1 MGKSP
6 SQCSE
11 VLLEQDIDSEIRSA
25 DDASLYSM
33 ALPGYGTTL
42 AASFPCMRSLAGAD
56 STELI
61 AAGVCESE
69 ARRLLASWEIL
80 RRARARCVEPVVRSP
95 DDAAPHFVALLADS
109 PQERV
114 AVLSLDAAHGPIS
127 ARVVFSGGLD
137 RSIIDPKILFSGL
150 LRERACA
157 FILAHNHPSGSLDP
171 SRHDIAVTDRL
182 RTCAEFLDIA
192 FLDHL
197 VIGGDRWT
205 SMRERGYLGASDSK
219 DWGYLA
225 S

>member
-1 MGKSP
+1 MEPHLPPASRACAVWQARTPLSSSLQAYVNPKQDDCSLRGKFCAEHGQS
-6 SQCSE
+6 
-11 VLLEQDIDSEIRSA
+11 V
-25 DDASLYSM
+25 
-33 ALPGYGTTL
+33 GTWYV
-42 AASFPCMRSLAGAD
+42 RQ
-56 STELI
+56 I
-61 AAGVCESE
+61 
-69 ARRLLASWEIL
+69 
-80 RRARARCVEPVVRSP
+80 ARARCVEPVVRSP